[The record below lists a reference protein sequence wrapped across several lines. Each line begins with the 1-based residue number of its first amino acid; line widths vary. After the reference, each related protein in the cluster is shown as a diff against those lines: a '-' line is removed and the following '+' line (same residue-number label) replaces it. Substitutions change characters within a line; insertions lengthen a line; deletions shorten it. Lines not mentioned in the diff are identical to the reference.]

1 MILSK
6 PNYIKIYGHR
16 GARGDLPEN
25 TLESFKYLFKN
36 NINAY
41 ETDILISKDLIPVI
55 THDFRLDPSFTKDNE
70 GNWITDEN
78 IIIFD
83 LSYDE
88 LLKFDVGALNKLSR
102 YGRRFVNQK
111 TLENQKIPKL
121 SELLELSSKNK
132 SENLL
137 INLEIKST
145 PDEENLT
152 PTPEEMVKLVMQEV
166 NKSNLQNKIII
177 SSFDW
182 RTLTEIKNHYPE
194 ISRAYLSF
202 QQQTGIKIKNTIYN
216 RSPWMSFLPFF
227 EKYELPKI
235 IKSQG
240 GKAWHPYHKDITKKL
255 VEISHQE
262 DLPVNVWT
270 VNEEYDMLKMIEYSV
285 DGIMTDYPLRLKELC
300 DKENICLLYTSPS
313 PRDPE

>member
-88 LLKFDVGALNKLSR
+88 LLKFDVGSLNKLSR

-240 GKAWHPYHKDITKKL
+240 GKALHPYHKDITKKL
-255 VEISHQE
+255 VDISHQE

-270 VNEEYDMLKMIEYSV
+270 VNEENDMLKMIEYGV

-300 DKENICLLYTSPS
+300 DKENINWF
-313 PRDPE
+313 

>member
-6 PNYIKIYGHR
+6 PNHIKIYGHR

-25 TLESFKYLFKN
+25 TLESFKYLFDN

-55 THDFRLDPSFTKDNE
+55 THDFRLEPSFTKDSE
-70 GNWITDEN
+70 GNWIEDEN
-78 IIIFD
+78 IKIFD
-83 LSYDE
+83 LTYEE
-88 LLKFDVGALNKLSR
+88 LLKFDVGSINKLSR

-111 TLENQKIPKL
+111 PLENQRIPKL
-121 SELLELSSKNK
+121 SELLDLSSKNK

-152 PTPEEMVKLVMQEV
+152 PAPEDTVKLVVNEI
-166 NKSNLQNKIII
+166 NKSNLKDKIIV

-182 RTLTEIKNHYPE
+182 RTLTEIKNQYPE
-194 ISRAYLSF
+194 ISRAYLTY
-202 QQQTGIKIKNTIYN
+202 QQVRGMKIKKTIYN
-216 RSPWMSFLPFF
+216 RSPWMSFLPYY
-227 EKYELPKI
+227 EDHELPKI

-240 GKAWHPYHKDITKKL
+240 GKAWHPYRKDITKKL
-255 VEISHQE
+255 VDISHQE

-270 VNEEYDMLKMIEYSV
+270 VNEDYEMLKMIEYGV

-300 DKENICLLYTSPS
+300 EKENINWF
-313 PRDPE
+313 

>member
-6 PNYIKIYGHR
+6 PNHIKIYGHR

-25 TLESFKYLFKN
+25 TLESFKYLFEN

-55 THDFRLDPSFTKDNE
+55 THDFRLEPSFTKDSK
-70 GNWITDEN
+70 GNWIEDEN
-78 IIIFD
+78 IKIFD
-83 LSYDE
+83 LTYEE
-88 LLKFDVGALNKLSR
+88 LLKFDVGSINKLSR

-111 TLENQKIPKL
+111 PLENQRIPKL
-121 SELLELSSKNK
+121 SELLDLSSKNK

-152 PTPEEMVKLVMQEV
+152 PAPEDTVKLVVNEI
-166 NKSNLQNKIII
+166 NKSNLKDKIIV

-182 RTLTEIKNHYPE
+182 RTLTEIKNQYPE
-194 ISRAYLSF
+194 ISRAYLTY
-202 QQQTGIKIKNTIYN
+202 QQVRGMKIKKTIYN
-216 RSPWMSFLPFF
+216 RSPWMSFLPYY
-227 EKYELPKI
+227 EDHELPKI

-240 GKAWHPYHKDITKKL
+240 GKAWHPYRKDITKKL
-255 VEISHQE
+255 VDISHQE

-270 VNEEYDMLKMIEYSV
+270 VNEEYEMLKMIEYGV

-300 DKENICLLYTSPS
+300 EKENINWF
-313 PRDPE
+313 

>member
-1 MILSK
+1 LILSK
-6 PNYIKIYGHR
+6 PNHIKIYGHR

-25 TLESFKYLFKN
+25 TLESFKYLFEN
-36 NINAY
+36 DINAY

-55 THDFRLDPSFTKDNE
+55 THDFR
-70 GNWITDEN
+70 
-78 IIIFD
+78 
-83 LSYDE
+83 
-88 LLKFDVGALNKLSR
+88 FDVGSLNKLSR

-121 SELLELSSKNK
+121 SELLDLSSKNL

-152 PTPEEMVKLVMQEV
+152 PVPEEMVKLVIQEV
-166 NKSNLQNKIII
+166 DKSNLQNKIIV

-194 ISRAYLSF
+194 ISRAYLTY
-202 QQQTGIKIKNTIYN
+202 QQQAGMKIKNTIYN
-216 RSPWMSFLPFF
+216 RSPWMSYLPFF
-227 EKYELPKI
+227 ENHELPKI

-240 GKAWHPYHKDITKKL
+240 GEAWHPYHKDITKKL
-255 VEISHQE
+255 VDISHQE

-270 VNEEYDMLKMIEYSV
+270 VNKEYDMLKMVEYGV

-300 DKENICLLYTSPS
+300 EKENIKWF
-313 PRDPE
+313 

>member
-88 LLKFDVGALNKLSR
+88 LLKFDVGSLNKLSR

-152 PTPEEMVKLVMQEV
+152 PTPEEMVKLVMKEV

-182 RTLTEIKNHYPE
+182 RTLTEIKNLYPE

-202 QQQTGIKIKNTIYN
+202 QQQAGIKIKNTIYN
-216 RSPWMSFLPFF
+216 RSPWMSYLPFF

-240 GKAWHPYHKDITKKL
+240 GKALHPYHKDITKKL
-255 VEISHQE
+255 VDISHQE
-262 DLPVNVWT
+262 DLPVNIWT
-270 VNEEYDMLKMIEYSV
+270 VNEENDMLKMIEYGV

-300 DKENICLLYTSPS
+300 DKENINWF
-313 PRDPE
+313 

>member
-88 LLKFDVGALNKLSR
+88 LLEFDVGSLNKLSR

-182 RTLTEIKNHYPE
+182 RTLTEIKNLYPE

-202 QQQTGIKIKNTIYN
+202 QQQAGIKIKNTIYN
-216 RSPWMSFLPFF
+216 RSPWMSYLPFF

-240 GKAWHPYHKDITKKL
+240 GKALHPYHKDITKKL
-255 VEISHQE
+255 VDISHQE

-270 VNEEYDMLKMIEYSV
+270 VNEENDMLKMIEYGV

-300 DKENICLLYTSPS
+300 DKENINWF
-313 PRDPE
+313 

>member
-88 LLKFDVGALNKLSR
+88 LLEFDVGSLNKLSR

-152 PTPEEMVKLVMQEV
+152 PTPEEMVKLVMKEV

-182 RTLTEIKNHYPE
+182 RTLTEIKNLYPE

-202 QQQTGIKIKNTIYN
+202 LQQAGIKIKNTIYN
-216 RSPWMSFLPFF
+216 RSPWMSYLPFF

-255 VEISHQE
+255 VDISHQE
-262 DLPVNVWT
+262 NLPVNVWT
-270 VNEEYDMLKMIEYSV
+270 VNEENDMLKMIEYGV

-300 DKENICLLYTSPS
+300 DKENINWF
-313 PRDPE
+313 

>member
-6 PNYIKIYGHR
+6 PNHIKIYGHR

-25 TLESFKYLFKN
+25 TLESFKYLFEN

-41 ETDILISKDLIPVI
+41 ETDILISKDFSPVI
-55 THDFRLDPSFTKDNE
+55 THDFRLDPSLTKDNE
-70 GNWITDEN
+70 GNWIEDEN
-78 IIIFD
+78 IKIYD
-83 LSYDE
+83 LTYEE
-88 LLKFDVGALNKLSR
+88 LLKFDVGSLNKLSR

-121 SELLELSSKNK
+121 SELLNLSSKNI

-166 NKSNLQNKIII
+166 NKSTLQNKIIV

-182 RTLTEIKNHYPE
+182 RTLTEMKKLYPE
-194 ISRAYLSF
+194 ISRAYLTF
-202 QQQTGIKIKNTIYN
+202 QQQAGIKIKNTIYN
-216 RSPWMSFLPFF
+216 RSPWMSYMPFF
-227 EKYELPKI
+227 ENHELPKI

-240 GKAWHPYHKDITKKL
+240 GEAWHPYHKDITKKL
-255 VEISHQE
+255 VDISHQE
-262 DLPVNVWT
+262 NLPVNVWT
-270 VNEEYDMLKMIEYSV
+270 VNKDYDMLKMVEYGV
-285 DGIMTDYPLRLKELC
+285 DGIMTDYPLKLKELC
-300 DKENICLLYTSPS
+300 EKENINWF
-313 PRDPE
+313 